1 MSRRC
6 STEGSSRR
14 PRRGALPWT
23 RLLLLR
29 ASLDLPKHAEL
40 HIAERLLRKAEELLA
55 RGTTSSLREAWDA
68 AQIVNAAKKGKE
80 LKSAAA
86 RQRNSWRRLRAEEAW
101 SYADVPAKTFTG
113 WTPPGDVKYAV
124 EDVEQFVERFKK
136 LL

>member
-1 MSRRC
+1 
-6 STEGSSRR
+6 
-14 PRRGALPWT
+14 
-23 RLLLLR
+23 LLR
-29 ASLDLPKHAEL
+29 ASLDPPKRAEFHL
-40 HIAERLLRKAEELLA
+40 AKRLLKEAEELLA
-55 RGTTSSLREAWDA
+55 RCDYVQASEKAWAA

-86 RQRNSWRRLRAEEAW
+86 RQRNSRRRQRAEEAW

-124 EDVEQFVERFKK
+124 EEVKQLAERFKK

>member
-1 MSRRC
+1 
-6 STEGSSRR
+6 
-14 PRRGALPWT
+14 
-23 RLLLLR
+23 LLR
-29 ASLDLPKHAEL
+29 ASLDLPKRAEFHL
-40 HIAERLLRKAEELLA
+40 AKRLLKEAEELLA
-55 RGTTSSLREAWDA
+55 RCDYVQASEKAWDA
-68 AQIVNAAKKGKE
+68 VAQIVNAAKKGKE

-86 RQRNSWRRLRAEEAW
+86 RQRNSWRRQRAEETW